1 MKKIFSVVFL
11 VGLLMLIGTA
21 GASDLDV
28 ISGLRETLQSIMGL
42 LMVLIGFI
50 GGRLWIT
57 Q

>member
-1 MKKIFSVVFL
+1 MKKIFSVVFVL
-11 VGLLMLIGTA
+11 GLLMLIGTA

-28 ISGLRETLQSIMGL
+28 ISGMRETLQSIMGV

-50 GGRLWIT
+50 GGKLWIT